1 MSDSAIFFASRK
13 FEAVMISIYKNYDDY
28 KKDIMKIMQV
38 LKQNQWI
45 AEDPII
51 RTYSLSTMVFLKDF
65 KFAPIAS
72 KIVGCDFWVKKLLN
86 I

>member
-1 MSDSAIFFASRK
+1 
-13 FEAVMISIYKNYDDY
+13 
-28 KKDIMKIMQV
+28 MKV
-38 LKQNQWI
+38 LKENQWI

-51 RTYSLSTMVFLKDF
+51 NSYGLNTMAFIKNF